1 MAHVKEAG
9 FYKRRLSLCGAGVVG
24 VPVFG
29 VCTSRIDVFALSN
42 YKRIAATS
50 ILTQSSASGVGLAEF
65 CWYGVAYRVY
75 VLVNYCWEV

>member
-29 VCTSRIDVFALSN
+29 ARTSRIDVFALSS
-42 YKRIAATS
+42 YKLIRHCCVS
-50 ILTQSSASGVGLAEF
+50 VPLPLRPQ
-65 CWYGVAYRVY
+65 AY
-75 VLVNYCWEV
+75 